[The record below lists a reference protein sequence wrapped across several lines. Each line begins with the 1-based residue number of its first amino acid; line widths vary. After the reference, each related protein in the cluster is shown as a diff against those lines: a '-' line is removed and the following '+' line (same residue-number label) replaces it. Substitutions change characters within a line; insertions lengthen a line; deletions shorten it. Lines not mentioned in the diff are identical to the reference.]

1 MKTALVPTFVVGVL
15 TLAVA
20 LTLTP
25 FVQVVQAAPADR
37 RISNKGY
44 TLSDLQPSLVVNT
57 FVQPDKAMISAKI
70 YNKRLRLGDAVP
82 EVEPVYLYLP
92 EKKSELK
99 KWLTSVA
106 RKNQK
111 KPLIAEFF
119 KQFDKGAY
127 VASRGWL
134 KVAINGKLHRYVA
147 PRKIARKFKKPH
159 LKVFLDGEQLARN
172 PALSR
177 RLISQV
183 RPFASGKQLRS
194 LKAQIKERKLI
205 SVSRALFP
213 RFARKNLKKF
223 TPYQGPNC
231 FHAAL
236 SFHSETYGLSKRFNV
251 KKERNHHNLMIN
263 YDELYRILF
272 LDFREINPRKE
283 DMKFGDIIVFFD
295 RDTEPSRKKFY
306 FKWMKHTLV
315 YLFNN
320 YTFSKGS
327 KSANTPYT
335 VKTLAKE
342 WRTWQR
348 LTGNL
353 RLKVFRRKP
362 TAVLQHAD
370 NIATGWVN

>member
-1 MKTALVPTFVVGVL
+1 MKTLGDAV
-15 TLAVA
+15 LAVSFLTWGSFFFLSPA
-20 LTLTP
+20 LS
-25 FVQVVQAAPADR
+25 AAPADR
-37 RISNKGY
+37 GISNRGY
-44 TLSDLQPSLVVNT
+44 TLKDLHPSLTINT
-57 FVQPDKAMISAKI
+57 FVQPDEAMISAKI
-70 YNKRLRLGDAVP
+70 YNKRLKLGRKVP

-92 EKKSELK
+92 EKKSELR
-99 KWLTSVA
+99 KWLQSVA
-106 RKNQK
+106 RKNKK
-111 KPLIAEFF
+111 KPLISEFF
-119 KQFDKGAY
+119 KRFNKGEY
-127 VASRGWL
+127 ESSRGWL
-134 KVAINGKLHRYVA
+134 KVALNGKLHRYVA

-159 LKVFLDGEQLARN
+159 LKVFLDGEQLARQ
-172 PALSR
+172 PALAR
-177 RLISQV
+177 QLVTQV
-183 RPFASGKQLRS
+183 RPFASRKQVRE

-251 KKERNHHNLMIN
+251 KRERNHHDLMIN

-283 DMKFGDIIVFFD
+283 GMKYGDIIVFFD

-315 YLFNN
+315 YLFND

>member
-1 MKTALVPTFVVGVL
+1 MGRVVKSL
-15 TLAVA
+15 TVAVFGLAGTAVA
-20 LTLTP
+20 AGATE
-25 FVQVVQAAPADR
+25 R
-37 RISNKGY
+37 GISNRGY
-44 TLSDLQPSLVVNT
+44 TIYDLKPSLVLNT
-57 FVQPDKAMISAKI
+57 FVQPDQAMISAKI
-70 YNKRLRLGDAVP
+70 YKKRLKLGDKIP

-92 EKKSELK
+92 EKKAELK
-99 KWLTSVA
+99 KWLLSVA

-111 KPLIAEFF
+111 KPLVKEFF
-119 KQFDKGAY
+119 KQFDKGTY
-127 VASRGWL
+127 VANRGWL
-134 KVAINGKLHRYVA
+134 KVAINGKLHRYIA
-147 PRKIARKFKKPH
+147 PKKIARKFKRPH
-159 LKVFLDGEQLARN
+159 LKVYLDGDQLAQDAKLRSQLF
-172 PALSR
+172 A
-177 RLISQV
+177 QV
-183 RPFASGKQLRS
+183 RPFADGKQLRS
-194 LKAQIKERKLI
+194 LKTSIKERKMI
-205 SVSRALFP
+205 SVSKSLFP

-272 LDFREINPRKE
+272 LDFREINPKKE

-295 RDTEPSRKKFY
+295 RDTESTRKKFY

-335 VKTLAKE
+335 VKTLEKE

-353 RLKVFRRKP
+353 KLKVFRRKP
-362 TAVLQHAD
+362 ATVLQNSE